1 MSEENTT
8 TNNSTDASATKTV
21 IEVPLEKKKSISA
34 SSLVANAKKNKML
47 QTIRIITMIRN
58 KKKRLLRPIIIRIIP
73 QMTIAKKLLK
83 KMMKIKL

>member
-34 SSLVANAKKNKML
+34 SSLVANAKKQNASPFWD
-47 QTIRIITMIRN
+47 RRN
-58 KKKRLLRPIIIRIIP
+58 GWRRVICF
-73 QMTIAKKLLK
+73 
-83 KMMKIKL
+83 